1 MQPNTEEK
9 QEGVLFVG
17 IDLGTSRS
25 AISSSNGAREWVES
39 YVGWP
44 KDFIA
49 ERVVGRPVLF
59 GAEALQHRLSLDL
72 CRPLERGIIKE
83 GIENSERAVKEIIRH
98 LVDLGKPEPGQKI
111 HAVVGV
117 PADSLKV
124 NKLAIRRAVA
134 EYVHA
139 LMVVSQPFAI
149 AYGMNLLNNALII
162 DIGAGTI
169 DFCIMHGTIPSEEDQ
184 KTILT
189 AGDYIDDQLFNAL
202 IEKYP
207 NSKFNKNMVRQFKEQ
222 FSFVR
227 EIDEQIR
234 VELPVNG
241 KPVIHDIKDE
251 VRRACESILPALVE
265 TTIEMIARFD
275 PEFQMKMKNNIVL
288 AGGGSL
294 IRGLPEY
301 LEDALKEYGICK
313 VSRVTDPLFAG
324 ADGALKLSQ
333 DMPSRYWEQIVSEK
347 DEYGR
352 SSQRGLAEKA
362 SPSAVLA

>member
-1 MQPNTEEK
+1 MKPKSEQK
-9 QEGVLFVG
+9 QDGVLFVG

-25 AISSSNGAREWVES
+25 AISSSNGMREWIES

-49 ERVVGRPVLF
+49 EQVVGKSVLF

-83 GIENSERAVKEIIRH
+83 GIESSERAVKEIIRY
-98 LVDLGKPEPGQKI
+98 LIDLSKPGSGQKI

-117 PADSLKV
+117 PGDSLKV
-124 NKLAIRRAVA
+124 NRLAIRKAVA

-139 LMVVSQPFAI
+139 LMVVSEPFAV

-169 DFCIMHGTIPSEEDQ
+169 DFCIMHGTIPTEEDQ

-189 AGDYIDDQLFNAL
+189 AGDYIDEQLFNYL
-202 IEKYP
+202 IEKHP
-207 NSKFNKNMVRQFKEQ
+207 TSKFNMNMVRQFKEK

-227 EIDEQIR
+227 DINEEIR

-241 KPVIHDIKDE
+241 KPVMHDIKDE
-251 VRRACESILPALVE
+251 VRRSCESILPALLE
-265 TTIEMIARFD
+265 TTTEMIARFD
-275 PEFQMKMKNNIVL
+275 PEFQIKIKNNIAL

-294 IRGLPEY
+294 IRGIAEY
-301 LEDALKEYGICK
+301 LQDALKEYGPCT
-313 VSRVTDPLFAG
+313 VTCVTDPLFAG
-324 ADGALKLSQ
+324 ADGALRLAQ
-333 DMPSRYWEQIVSEK
+333 DMPSKYWET
-347 DEYGR
+347 
-352 SSQRGLAEKA
+352 L
-362 SPSAVLA
+362 

>member
-1 MQPNTEEK
+1 MKPKDEQK
-9 QEGVLFVG
+9 QDNVLFVG

-25 AISSSNGAREWVES
+25 AISSSNGMREWIES

-49 ERVVGRPVLF
+49 EQVVGKPVLF
-59 GAEALQHRLSLDL
+59 GAEALQHRLSLDV

-83 GIENSERAVKEIIRH
+83 GIESSERAVKEIIRY
-98 LVDLGKPEPGQKI
+98 LIDLAKPEPDQKI

-134 EYVHA
+134 EYVHT
-139 LMVVSQPFAI
+139 LMVVSEPFAI
-149 AYGMNLLNNALII
+149 AYGMNLLNDALII

-184 KTILT
+184 RTILT
-189 AGDYIDDQLFNAL
+189 AGDYIDEQLFNYL

-207 NSKFNKNMVRQFKEQ
+207 NSKFNKNMVRQFKEK
-222 FSFVR
+222 FSFVHD
-227 EIDEQIR
+227 INEQIR

-241 KPVIHDIKDE
+241 KPVMHDIKDE
-251 VRRACESILPALVE
+251 IRRACESMLPSLVE
-265 TTIEMIARFD
+265 TTTEMIARFD
-275 PEFQMKMKNNIVL
+275 PEFQMKIKNNIVL

-294 IRGLPEY
+294 IRGIAEY
-301 LEDALKEYGICK
+301 LRDALKEYGTCK
-313 VSRVTDPLFAG
+313 VTRVADPLFAG
-324 ADGALKLSQ
+324 ADGALKLAQ
-333 DMPSRYWEQIVSEK
+333 DMPSKYWETV
-347 DEYGR
+347 
-352 SSQRGLAEKA
+352 
-362 SPSAVLA
+362 